1 MKGRLKVSM
10 TLERMVLYMF
20 DPEVLLIIC
29 WIIYKIVHYQS
40 LLRDNEWPIDV
51 RPWASSSQLASRRD
65 LPRRP
70 PPHREWSRRVRC
82 GGTAR
87 LFSQLGRVVGNLD
100 GLTFSISLPIP
111 DTVMPRPPNI
121 NDASSAISRP
131 HLVMYSL
138 SRAI

>member
-1 MKGRLKVSM
+1 MA
-10 TLERMVLYMF
+10 LERMVLFIF
-20 DPEVLLIIC
+20 DPEVFLIIC

-51 RPWASSSQLASRRD
+51 RLWASSSQLASRRD

-70 PPHREWSRRVRC
+70 PPHRGWSRTVRC

-87 LFSQLGRVVGNLD
+87 LLQIYLVNWVEWLDTLLD